1 MLGCADTSFGV
12 PYTCRIC
19 VVLVSS
25 LLYHVIIFQKLPVS
39 LDHTIPM
46 SMPVHP
52 RLVVEVLFAVNIFE
66 HWFTSTSL

>member
-25 LLYHVIIFQKLPVS
+25 LLYHVIIFQKIACVAVS
-39 LDHTIPM
+39 YCTRVYACA
-46 SMPVHP
+46 S
-52 RLVVEVLFAVNIFE
+52 
-66 HWFTSTSL
+66 